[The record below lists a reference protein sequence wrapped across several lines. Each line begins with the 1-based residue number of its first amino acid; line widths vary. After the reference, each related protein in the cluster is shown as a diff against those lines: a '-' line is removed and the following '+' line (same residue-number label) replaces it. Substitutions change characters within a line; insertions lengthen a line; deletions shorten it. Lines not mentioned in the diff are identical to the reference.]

1 MKHFGTKYRAVYSD
15 TVYSHEPPPAN
26 LMEGGFFPSTPSHI
40 GSPIVAQWFNW
51 LFGSLTALSSFV
63 VTRTGMNNWTFKNP
77 FSATVDGLTPVV
89 KAVRIT
95 PITAGGDSSG
105 SVIYIQH
112 AIPVGSIAAGGSP
125 SVTVS
130 GDVMTVIGGGI
141 SQLYTTII
149 VEPIGEQP

>member
-51 LFGSLTALSSFV
+51 LFGSLTALSPFT
-63 VTRTGMNNWTFKNP
+63 VTRTGSNDWKFKNP
-77 FSATVDGLTPVV
+77 FSATVDGLLPVV
-89 KAVRIT
+89 KAVRLSGVNGSSLT
-95 PITAGGDSSG
+95 NASCVMSSG
-105 SVIYIQH
+105 V
-112 AIPVGSIAAGGSP
+112 VGGIASGGASNV
-125 SVTVS
+125 SVS
-130 GDVMTVIGGGI
+130 GDTMTVLGT
-141 SQLYTTII
+141 SMPSSVTTII

>member
-51 LFGSLTALSSFV
+51 LFGSLTALSPFV
-63 VTRTGMNNWTFKNP
+63 VTRTGMNDWVFKNP
-77 FSATVDGLTPVV
+77 FSATVDGLLPVV
-89 KAVRIT
+89 KAVRLS
-95 PITAGGDSSG
+95 GVGG
-105 SVIYIQH
+105 SVITGASCVMSSGVI
-112 AIPVGSIAAGGSP
+112 GGIASGAP
-125 SVTVS
+125 SNVSVS
-130 GDVMTVIGGGI
+130 GDTMTVRGTSMPSNITAI
-141 SQLYTTII
+141 L